1 MLKKNLR
8 EKYLEKR
15 KTLSIDE
22 VNFLSDKIFE
32 KFILQFNVSENQN
45 IHIFL
50 PISKFNEINTF
61 SFIKQ
66 LWEMKINVFVPK
78 IHQNKIISVK
88 FTPQTFLKKN
98 SWGILEPVSS
108 TNEENTFDYI
118 ITPLLY
124 CDKNGNRIG
133 YGKGFYD
140 QFFKTINAEAKKIGV
155 NYFPPIDMID
165 DVSENDVQLDYL
177 VAPDEILSF
186 FSGTSIFTK

>member
-1 MLKKNLR
+1 M
-8 EKYLEKR
+8 
-15 KTLSIDE
+15 SIDE

-50 PISKFNEINTF
+50 PISKLNEINTF

-88 FTPQTFLKKN
+88 FTPQTFLKEN

>member
-50 PISKFNEINTF
+50 PISKLNEINTF

-88 FTPQTFLKKN
+88 FTPQTLLKEN
-98 SWGILEPVSS
+98 SWGILEPES
-108 TNEENTFDYI
+108 NENESDAFDYV

-124 CDKNGNRIG
+124 CDALGNRIG

-140 QFFKTINAEAKKIGV
+140 QFFAGINLDAKKIGV
-155 NYFPPIDMID
+155 NYFSPTDSID
-165 DVSENDVQLDYL
+165 DVSLQDVKLDYL
-177 VAPDEILSF
+177 VTPTEVLSF
-186 FSGTSIFTK
+186 GCTSISTK

>member
-1 MLKKNLR
+1 MFKKDLR
-8 EKYLEKR
+8 TKYLEKR

-22 VNFLSDKIFE
+22 VNFLSYKIFN
-32 KFILQFNVSENQN
+32 KFILQFYLSENQN

-50 PISKFNEINTF
+50 PISKLNEINTF

-66 LWEMKINVFVPK
+66 LWEMKINVFIPK
-78 IHQNKIISVK
+78 VYQNKIISVK
-88 FTPQTFLKKN
+88 FTPQTLLKEN
-98 SWGILEPVSS
+98 SWGILEPTSS

-140 QFFKTINAEAKKIGV
+140 QFFKTINADAKKIGV

-165 DVSENDVQLDYL
+165 DVSENDVQLHYL
-177 VAPDEILSF
+177 VTPDEILSF